1 MCAYYRAVAYLLSLS
16 YLWDYW
22 IIMSYRL
29 LTLAG
34 ALFLQ
39 LNQLY
44 QSHLKRTKKLKLLHR
59 IIEIL
64 PLTPSQLAKKIAK
77 VGST

>member
-1 MCAYYRAVAYLLSLS
+1 
-16 YLWDYW
+16 
-22 IIMSYRL
+22 MSYRL